1 MPIADAWHN
10 VASKRFVAATY
21 KFTAAFENSMAVD
34 YVTEKVR
41 GICIT
46 VITVRVCWCQLVAVD
61 YVTEKV
67 RGICITYLYMF
78 GVNW

>member
-10 VASKRFVAATY
+10 VASKRSVAATY

-41 GICIT
+41 SVCIPPYSDC
-46 VITVRVCWCQLVAVD
+46 VSCV
-61 YVTEKV
+61 
-67 RGICITYLYMF
+67 
-78 GVNW
+78 

>member
-21 KFTAAFENSMAVD
+21 KFTAAFENSM
-34 YVTEKVR
+34 
-41 GICIT
+41 G
-46 VITVRVCWCQLVAVD
+46 VD

-67 RGICITYLYMF
+67 RGICITYMF